1 VAPVRDKF
9 GCYPDYVVSG
19 KLMVSTLCL
28 PELIAGPAGHGNLFR
43 GPSPMSAVADKLQ
56 PDTVYFSWTPD
67 AKYGKAG
74 ANGTEGRIYV
84 SKMKLPSQGVP
95 VLENSYAFNGFARA
109 GGIDMTED
117 GIVGTL
123 CAKLWYPWVEHTN
136 SHLDKAAMVLAVC
149 EVNASSMTKHRTP
162 WQIGKQYQ
170 ESVTAPNTGI
180 WGSYPLSAWF
190 AQRSVGYGYLIYAPA
205 QQMWTAWYGA
215 TVDYHT
221 GFAMHTYHRDAPGI
235 SDEEYAKYK
244 YPVPREQVEPRE
256 EADGPWRDHH
266 RTGTG
271 DHQASAA
278 WFYHPRLKDIGLQKN
293 THWEVYMQQY
303 GLAEDPIGMPPAGE
317 FASPGHKGSRLEL
330 VHGND
335 TGRQANALRPCVDD
349 WIIGLISDQG
359 NVCAK
364 VTRLGEIVT
373 WKVIEPLV
381 AGMPCGSSGGNCGD
395 GAPGRMVRIAPLG
408 AAEDAAL
415 CGSEARFLF
424 GYEKP
429 DRSRWLVELD
439 GNCEEIS
446 EKMDVTRYTHWPLYQ
461 DWTTTRDG
469 SVVWISAW
477 HEDVK
482 GDHGPPGSP
491 NGVWPYKFRSLDAEG
506 EYLFGLTPEATNAA
520 KVVALAT
527 TWAKFSAKA
536 LVKRSGGDRCG
547 ALRED
552 FQQLLGPC
560 PVLVYKGVLDPDICR
575 QASRLL
581 LEETPDAPRFA
592 EWRLGADPEAP
603 ASDYTK
609 MGYTK
614 TDVLI
619 QQGFRMTATSPAP
632 ERYLEHAKKT
642 SEYLHKVF
650 AGRFILDLLQ
660 NELTPL
666 GIQLHLE
673 RCPRSRRPFLPCVV
687 RRMEPGGRR
696 REGNV
701 HMDSLVPGTT
711 LSMNL
716 YLNVPEM
723 LGGELVLYPIRKD
736 SLQRYL
742 NSHFF
747 ETIDLQNFYPDHDF
761 YTQEMLKEIEPIARC

>member
-1 VAPVRDKF
+1 MIEVSIVGGKQSRFSTIEFEKSMEGCTECEGFSCGKGLCSGSTFYDKSFSGGWGARGLSPWENEFPTEEPQSSLQCACDLGVEGDSCKNGTCATVNCNEPFGGFCSGGACTCIDGYSGDNCEVAPVRDKF

-67 AKYGKAG
+67 AKYGKA
-74 ANGTEGRIYV
+74 
-84 SKMKLPSQGVP
+84 GVP

-278 WFYHPRLKDIGLQKN
+278 RFYHPRLKDIGLQKN

-335 TGRQANALRPCVDD
+335 TGRQANALRPCGDD

-477 HEDVK
+477 CEDVK

-520 KVVALAT
+520 KVTVYYPNAIAASITTKPSVSNPDVTSTLSTVGDSSSTPITDPSSVDAPTDPTRTDELSTCCPYYSPVAAVALIALLAT
-527 TWAKFSAKA
+527 
-536 LVKRSGGDRCG
+536 
-547 ALRED
+547 
-552 FQQLLGPC
+552 
-560 PVLVYKGVLDPDICR
+560 
-575 QASRLL
+575 
-581 LEETPDAPRFA
+581 
-592 EWRLGADPEAP
+592 
-603 ASDYTK
+603 
-609 MGYTK
+609 
-614 TDVLI
+614 
-619 QQGFRMTATSPAP
+619 
-632 ERYLEHAKKT
+632 
-642 SEYLHKVF
+642 
-650 AGRFILDLLQ
+650 
-660 NELTPL
+660 LT
-666 GIQLHLE
+666 
-673 RCPRSRRPFLPCVV
+673 
-687 RRMEPGGRR
+687 M
-696 REGNV
+696 
-701 HMDSLVPGTT
+701 
-711 LSMNL
+711 
-716 YLNVPEM
+716 
-723 LGGELVLYPIRKD
+723 
-736 SLQRYL
+736 
-742 NSHFF
+742 
-747 ETIDLQNFYPDHDF
+747 
-761 YTQEMLKEIEPIARC
+761 